1 MTRTQA
7 RCTTKNLQ
15 QTRKRTATCL
25 PYFKRLLAACATA
38 FITTSTH
45 AEDINVAVASNF
57 TAPMAGIVQAFEQE
71 TGHHVKLSFG
81 SSGKLYAQ
89 ISHGAPFQ
97 AFFSAD
103 QSKPIAL
110 EKNGYAIPGSRI
122 TYAEGSL
129 ALWSRKADF
138 ADLEEK
144 TLTQRPF
151 HKLALANPRLAPYGQ
166 AAVEVL
172 EKLGLTDTTHPKW
185 VQGENISQT
194 YQFVDSGNAEIGF
207 VAMSQVFRK
216 GEIIKGSAWVIP
228 HELYSP
234 IRQDAVL
241 LEKGEQ
247 SPAALEFMSFIFS
260 KKARDIIESYGYQT
274 TSITQS

>member
-1 MTRTQA
+1 MSCVLLGSLMTS
-7 RCTTKNLQ
+7 
-15 QTRKRTATCL
+15 L
-25 PYFKRLLAACATA
+25 PL
-38 FITTSTH
+38 H

-57 TAPMAGIVQAFEQE
+57 TKAMTEVIQVFEQS
-71 TGHHVKLSFG
+71 TGHDVKLSFG
-81 SSGKLYAQ
+81 ASGKLYAQ

-110 EKNGYAIPGSRI
+110 EQTEFAIKGSRI

-129 ALWSRKADF
+129 ALWSAKNDF
-138 ADLEEK
+138 VNLEEK
-144 TLTQRPF
+144 TLGYREF

-172 EKLGLTDTTHPKW
+172 TNLNLMESTQKKW

-194 YQFVDSGNAEIGF
+194 YQFVSSGNAELGF
-207 VAMSQVFRK
+207 VALSQILRDGK
-216 GEIIKGSAWVIP
+216 IDKGSAWIIP
-228 HELYSP
+228 HELYNP

-241 LEKGEQ
+241 LKKGEKSKATQ
-247 SPAALEFMSFIFS
+247 ALMAFIVS
-260 KKARDIIESYGYQT
+260 DEAREIIESHGYKTGAAQP
-274 TSITQS
+274 